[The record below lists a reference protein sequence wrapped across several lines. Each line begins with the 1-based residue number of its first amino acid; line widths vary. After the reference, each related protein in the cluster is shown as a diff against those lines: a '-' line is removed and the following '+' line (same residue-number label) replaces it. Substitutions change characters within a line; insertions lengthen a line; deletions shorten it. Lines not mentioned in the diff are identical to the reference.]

1 MYITFILDTGTN
13 RMRRLVEQ
21 TEAHVVIG
29 LLLLLLLLLSGRG
42 VGRGGG
48 GTTSSSGGGTS
59 GRNGSELLGTLG
71 DELVNRL
78 ALKVLEKSGD
88 SLGINLDT
96 DGGDDLLDVGGR
108 GGGVASSVKQEVSG
122 EVLHWVSSE
131 RKRVAVGHE
140 RTTTC

>member
-1 MYITFILDTGTN
+1 MYILFFRDSKE
-13 RMRRLVEQ
+13 RRLVEQ

-29 LLLLLLLLLSGRG
+29 LLLLLLLLLGGGSIGRA
-42 VGRGGG
+42 GG

-71 DELVNRL
+71 NELVDRL

-88 SLGINLDT
+88 SLGVNLDT

-122 EVLHWVSSE
+122 EVLHW
-131 RKRVAVGHE
+131 G
-140 RTTTC
+140 